1 MNDCLTQPAPSSS
14 APVMLH
20 GIDFSV
26 PAVPP
31 SSPPADA
38 PPGTNALLATML
50 KGWIQLDGETL
61 RRLRLSR
68 YMSQQDLANDCWHR
82 DIRVS
87 IATIKRAEC
96 GHPVR
101 FRIARELA
109 RCFGVPVE
117 QLLRLSA

>member
-1 MNDCLTQPAPSSS
+1 MNDGTSLQIRASNPAPAPFEAAPLQAGIPVPAPSR
-14 APVMLH
+14 PE
-20 GIDFSV
+20 
-26 PAVPP
+26 
-31 SSPPADA
+31 ADSQ
-38 PPGTNALLATML
+38 LML
-50 KGWIQLDGETL
+50 KGWIQLDGLTL

-101 FRIARELA
+101 FRIARELS

>member
-1 MNDCLTQPAPSSS
+1 MNDSLASHASTSFAPL
-14 APVMLH
+14 PLF
-20 GIDFSV
+20 D
-26 PAVPP
+26 
-31 SSPPADA
+31 
-38 PPGTNALLATML
+38 ALLATMR
-50 KGWIQLDGETL
+50 KGWIQLDGDTL

-68 YMSQQDLANDCWHR
+68 CMSQQDLANDCWHR

-109 RCFGVPVE
+109 RCFEVPVE

>member
-1 MNDCLTQPAPSSS
+1 MNDSLITNPSLSLASAPPFGADFAAPSESS
-14 APVMLH
+14 AET
-20 GIDFSV
+20 
-26 PAVPP
+26 
-31 SSPPADA
+31 
-38 PPGTNALLATML
+38 PPGENALLATMR
-50 KGWIQLDGETL
+50 KGWIQLDGDIL

>member
-1 MNDCLTQPAPSSS
+1 MNDSLSSHIAPPAAPSISCIDS
-14 APVMLH
+14 GAPIPVEL
-20 GIDFSV
+20 
-26 PAVPP
+26 PPP
-31 SSPPADA
+31 SP
-38 PPGTNALLATML
+38 TVEVLLETMR
-50 KGWIQLDGETL
+50 KGWIQLDGDTL

-82 DIRVS
+82 GIQVS

-109 RCFGVPVE
+109 RCFEVSVE
-117 QLLRLSA
+117 RLVRLSA

>member
-1 MNDCLTQPAPSSS
+1 MNDSLTSLLSPSPAPSIALIDSS
-14 APVMLH
+14 APIPVEL
-20 GIDFSV
+20 
-26 PAVPP
+26 PPP
-31 SSPPADA
+31 SP
-38 PPGTNALLATML
+38 TVEVLLETMR
-50 KGWIQLDGETL
+50 KGWIQLDGDIL

-82 DIRVS
+82 DIRIS

-109 RCFGVPVE
+109 RCFGVQVE

>member
-1 MNDCLTQPAPSSS
+1 MNDSTAHHVPATVAPLSS
-14 APVMLH
+14 ALP
-20 GIDFSV
+20 G
-26 PAVPP
+26 
-31 SSPPADA
+31 ADLA
-38 PPGTNALLATML
+38 PDVVGCTDALLRQL
-50 KGWIQLDGETL
+50 HKGWIPLDGNLL

-82 DIRVS
+82 GIQVS

-109 RCFGVPVE
+109 RCFEVPVE
-117 QLLRLSA
+117 RLVRLSA

>member
-1 MNDCLTQPAPSSS
+1 MNDCLTQPFPFTTSPIPLIESEHAAPTALPSR
-14 APVMLH
+14 
-20 GIDFSV
+20 
-26 PAVPP
+26 PP
-31 SSPPADA
+31 SDAHPIVDPPQD
-38 PPGTNALLATML
+38 TML
-50 KGWIQLDGETL
+50 KGWIQLDGLTL

-101 FRIARELA
+101 FRIARELS

>member
-1 MNDCLTQPAPSSS
+1 MNDSLATNPSLSAASIPLIEAALTIAVEPSS
-14 APVMLH
+14 
-20 GIDFSV
+20 
-26 PAVPP
+26 
-31 SSPPADA
+31 DA
-38 PPGTNALLATML
+38 PPGVESLLATMR
-50 KGWIQLDGETL
+50 KGWIQLDGDIL

-109 RCFGVPVE
+109 RCFGVQVE
-117 QLLRLSA
+117 HLLRLSA

>member
-1 MNDCLTQPAPSSS
+1 MNDCLTLHICPPAAPSIT
-14 APVMLH
+14 L
-20 GIDFSV
+20 IDSG
-26 PAVPP
+26 AVIPFELPP
-31 SSPPADA
+31 SSP
-38 PPGTNALLATML
+38 TVEVLLETMR
-50 KGWIQLDGETL
+50 KGWIQLDGDIL

-68 YMSQQDLANDCWHR
+68 FMSQQDLANDCWHR

-101 FRIARELA
+101 FRIARELS

-117 QLLRLSA
+117 HLLRLSA

>member
-1 MNDCLTQPAPSSS
+1 MNDCLAPLAPSPSTPISLIEASLVTPTEPRPETQP
-14 APVMLH
+14 
-20 GIDFSV
+20 
-26 PAVPP
+26 
-31 SSPPADA
+31 
-38 PPGTNALLATML
+38 GTSTLLATML
-50 KGWIQLDGETL
+50 KGWIQLDGDTL

-109 RCFGVPVE
+109 RCFGVSVE

>member
-1 MNDCLTQPAPSSS
+1 MNDCLASRAPATTSIPLIEASLT
-14 APVMLH
+14 A
-20 GIDFSV
+20 SV
-26 PAVPP
+26 EPP
-31 SSPPADA
+31 CDPRVGAES
-38 PPGTNALLATML
+38 LLATMR
-50 KGWIQLDGETL
+50 KGWIQLDGEIL

-82 DIRVS
+82 GIQVS

-109 RCFGVPVE
+109 RCFEVPVE
-117 QLLRLSA
+117 HLVRLSA

>member
-1 MNDCLTQPAPSSS
+1 MNDCLASPVPSSTTIPLIK
-14 APVMLH
+14 AGL
-20 GIDFSV
+20 
-26 PAVPP
+26 AAQ
-31 SSPPADA
+31 AD
-38 PPGTNALLATML
+38 PCPETRPGVESLLATMR
-50 KGWIQLDGETL
+50 KGWIQLDGDIL

>member
-1 MNDCLTQPAPSSS
+1 MNDCLASPAPSSTAIPLIKAGLTS
-14 APVMLH
+14 L
-20 GIDFSV
+20 
-26 PAVPP
+26 AVPP
-31 SSPPADA
+31 STPPPDVPA
-38 PPGTNALLATML
+38 GTSALFATMR
-50 KGWIQLDGETL
+50 KGWIQLDGDIL

-109 RCFGVPVE
+109 RCFDVPVE
-117 QLLRLSA
+117 RLVRLAA

>member
-1 MNDCLTQPAPSSS
+1 MNDSASLHAHPIETPRCPRLDVNDHSTQPLP
-14 APVMLH
+14 PLD
-20 GIDFSV
+20 ID
-26 PAVPP
+26 
-31 SSPPADA
+31 
-38 PPGTNALLATML
+38 ALLQRMN
-50 KGWIQLDGETL
+50 KGWIQLDGDIL

>member
-1 MNDCLTQPAPSSS
+1 VKEAP
-14 APVMLH
+14 L
-20 GIDFSV
+20 D
-26 PAVPP
+26 
-31 SSPPADA
+31 
-38 PPGTNALLATML
+38 TML
-50 KGWIQLDGETL
+50 KGWIHLDGDIL

-68 YMSQQDLANDCWHR
+68 YMSQQDLANDCRHR

-101 FRIARELA
+101 FRIARELS

>member
-1 MNDCLTQPAPSSS
+1 MNDSLTPQASLMPTSIALIE
-14 APVMLH
+14 AGL
-20 GIDFSV
+20 
-26 PAVPP
+26 AVPVELPPP
-31 SSPPADA
+31 SPRVEI
-38 PPGTNALLATML
+38 LLDTMR
-50 KGWIQLDGETL
+50 KGWIQLDAPTL

-117 QLLRLSA
+117 RLLRLSA

>member
-1 MNDCLTQPAPSSS
+1 MNDCLAPPAPSSTAIPLIEVDLAS
-14 APVMLH
+14 L
-20 GIDFSV
+20 
-26 PAVPP
+26 AVPP
-31 SSPPADA
+31 STPPPDA
-38 PPGTNALLATML
+38 PTGTSALLATMR
-50 KGWIQLDGETL
+50 KGWIQLDGDTL

-109 RCFGVPVE
+109 RCFEVPVE
-117 QLLRLSA
+117 RLVRLTT

>member
-1 MNDCLTQPAPSSS
+1 MNDNPRLHASAADTPLPSLLAFEADLAASTESS
-14 APVMLH
+14 AGVE
-20 GIDFSV
+20 S
-26 PAVPP
+26 
-31 SSPPADA
+31 
-38 PPGTNALLATML
+38 LLATMR
-50 KGWIQLDGETL
+50 KGWIQLDGEIL

-82 DIRVS
+82 GIQVS

-109 RCFGVPVE
+109 RCFEVPVE
-117 QLLRLSA
+117 HLVRLSA

>member
-1 MNDCLTQPAPSSS
+1 MNLSNAVLAETLTAAAEQASPYAD
-14 APVMLH
+14 
-20 GIDFSV
+20 I
-26 PAVPP
+26 
-31 SSPPADA
+31 PPADA
-38 PPGTNALLATML
+38 LFNQLC
-50 KGWIQLDGETL
+50 KGWIQLDGDIL

-109 RCFGVPVE
+109 RCFGVRVE

>member
-1 MNDCLTQPAPSSS
+1 MNASLASYPAQSATPIPLVEAGSS
-14 APVMLH
+14 APAEPSR
-20 GIDFSV
+20 DPRASV
-26 PAVPP
+26 E
-31 SSPPADA
+31 SF
-38 PPGTNALLATML
+38 LATMR
-50 KGWIQLDGETL
+50 KGWIQLDGDTL

-82 DIRVS
+82 GIQVS

-109 RCFGVPVE
+109 RCFEVPVE
-117 QLLRLSA
+117 RLVRPSA

>member
-1 MNDCLTQPAPSSS
+1 MDNRFSSHDTPTAPTAMLTSLPSGGSPVIKAP
-14 APVMLH
+14 L
-20 GIDFSV
+20 
-26 PAVPP
+26 
-31 SSPPADA
+31 DA
-38 PPGTNALLATML
+38 MR
-50 KGWIQLDGETL
+50 KGWIQLDGDIL

>member
-1 MNDCLTQPAPSSS
+1 MNDSLAPQ
-14 APVMLH
+14 APVLPTSIAAI
-20 GIDFSV
+20 GAGL
-26 PAVPP
+26 AVPVQL
-31 SSPPADA
+31 PPAS
-38 PPGTNALLATML
+38 PRVEILLDTMR
-50 KGWIQLDGETL
+50 KGWIQLDGDIL
-61 RRLRLSR
+61 RRLRLAR